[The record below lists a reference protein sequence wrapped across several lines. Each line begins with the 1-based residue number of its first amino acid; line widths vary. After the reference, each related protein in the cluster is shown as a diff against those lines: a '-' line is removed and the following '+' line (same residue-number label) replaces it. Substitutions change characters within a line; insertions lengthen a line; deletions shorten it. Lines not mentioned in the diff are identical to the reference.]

1 MDSVMGML
9 GSQQGINPQFLRL
22 SPKNHHH
29 CTTKISFSSIK
40 PSSSVQLHQNPNT
53 KPPIKTLSSSS
64 FLKNTCVAITAA
76 SLFFNRFTQPSIAAN
91 FSPPA
96 LVEVKEHYSAA
107 SFSQFDAEALKS
119 VLEVK
124 TRLGKIAEAILIC
137 DRLILLE
144 PAELEWI
151 LKKSHFL
158 ARNKDYKLAGLGFEE
173 VISKDPLN
181 IDAYFGL
188 ISCINDSGSGEYGN
202 VLKRIEKAMK
212 ICKQENKK
220 LCLREFK
227 LFVAQI
233 LVLQREYSDA
243 LKIYEQLVEEN
254 MLDCRPYLCQGIV
267 YTLLKKPNKAMKCFE
282 NYGILGPKGHPYAR
296 RFEGVF

>member
-1 MDSVMGML
+1 MDSVMGVL

-40 PSSSVQLHQNPNT
+40 PSLSVQLHQNPNT

-64 FLKNTCVAITAA
+64 FLKTTCVAITAA

-96 LVEVKEHYSAA
+96 LVEEKEHYSAA

-151 LKKSHFL
+151 LKKSHFI
-158 ARNKDYKLAGLGFEE
+158 ARNKDYKLAELGFE
-173 VISKDPLN
+173 
-181 IDAYFGL
+181 
-188 ISCINDSGSGEYGN
+188 
-202 VLKRIEKAMK
+202 EKAMK

-233 LVLQREYSDA
+233 MVLQREYSDA

-267 YTLLKKPNKAMKCFE
+267 YTLLKKPNEAMKCFE

>member
-1 MDSVMGML
+1 MDSVL
-9 GSQQGINPQFLRL
+9 GINPQFLQI
-22 SPKNHHH
+22 SPKNHQ
-29 CTTKISFSSIK
+29 CTTTISFSTIK
-40 PSSSVQLHQNPNT
+40 PSSSVQLLQNPNA
-53 KPPIKTLSSSS
+53 KPPIITLSSS
-64 FLKNTCVAITAA
+64 FLKTTCVAITAA
-76 SLFFNRFTQPSIAAN
+76 SLFFNRFTQPSIAAC

-96 LVEVKEHYSAA
+96 LVEEKEHYSAA

-119 VLEVK
+119 LLEVK
-124 TRLGKIAEAILIC
+124 IGLGKIAEAVSIC

-144 PAELEWI
+144 PNTELEWI

-158 ARNKDYKLAGLGFEE
+158 ARNKDYKLAETGFEE

-233 LVLQREYSDA
+233 MVLQRKYSDA
-243 LKIYEQLVEEN
+243 LKIYEELVEEN

-267 YTLLKKPNKAMKCFE
+267 YTLLKKPNEAKKCFE

-296 RFEGVF
+296 RFEGIV

>member
-40 PSSSVQLHQNPNT
+40 PSLSVQLHQNPNT

-64 FLKNTCVAITAA
+64 FLKTTCVAITAA
-76 SLFFNRFTQPSIAAN
+76 SLFLNRFTQPSLAACYP
-91 FSPPA
+91 PPA
-96 LVEVKEHYSAA
+96 LVEENSGA
-107 SFSQFDAEALKS
+107 SFSDAEALKS
-119 VLEVK
+119 LLEVK
-124 TRLGKIAEAILIC
+124 IRLGKIAEAVSIC

-144 PAELEWI
+144 PTELEWV

-158 ARNKDYKLAGLGFEE
+158 ARKKDYKPAELGFEE

-181 IDAYFGL
+181 TDAYFGL

-233 LVLQREYSDA
+233 MVLQRKYSDA
-243 LKIYEQLVEEN
+243 LKIYEQLVQEN

-267 YTLLKKPNKAMKCFE
+267 YTLLKKPNEAMKCFE